1 MTVSEQF
8 GPAQS
13 GGSNPLDVFLPAA
26 DRAAEAVFD
35 IRDLAERTG
44 YRPATDW
51 TIPEAFLTLILLAA
65 AADGFVPPEE
75 HMEIRAL
82 ARRSRVLK
90 SVDAAH
96 LAQLNSV
103 VSERLKH
110 RPEGLKEA
118 CEALPF
124 DMRPSILAHCADVLL
139 ADGALAPAE
148 AEFLNR
154 ITRHLGLGADEARRI
169 VEVMLIKNRY

>member
-1 MTVSEQF
+1 MTVSDQF
-8 GPAQS
+8 GSAPA
-13 GGSNPLDVFLPAA
+13 GASNPLDVFQPAA
-26 DRAAEAVFD
+26 DRAAEAAFD
-35 IRDLAERTG
+35 VRELAARTG

-51 TIPEAFLTLILLAA
+51 TIPEAFLSLILLAA

-96 LAQLNSV
+96 LAQLNRV

-110 RPEGLKEA
+110 RPDGLREA
-118 CEALPF
+118 CEALPV

-148 AEFLNR
+148 AEFLNH
-154 ITRHLGLGADEARRI
+154 ITRHLGLSGDEARRI
-169 VEVMLIKNRY
+169 VEVLLIKNRY

>member
-1 MTVSEQF
+1 MTARDET
-8 GPAQS
+8 GARD
-13 GGSNPLDVFLPAA
+13 PLPVFEPAA
-26 DRAAEAVFD
+26 DRSVHPTFD
-35 IRDLAERTG
+35 VRELAQRTG

-51 TIPEAFLTLILLAA
+51 TIPEAFLCLILLAA

-90 SVDAAH
+90 SVDLPH
-96 LAQLNSV
+96 LAQLNRI

-110 RPEGLKEA
+110 RPEGLREA
-118 CEALPF
+118 CEALPA
-124 DMRPSILAHCADVLL
+124 DMRPSILAHCADILL
-139 ADGALAPAE
+139 ADGGLAPAE

-154 ITRHLGLGADEARRI
+154 ITAYLGLRDEDARSI
-169 VEVMLIKNRY
+169 VEVLMVKNRY